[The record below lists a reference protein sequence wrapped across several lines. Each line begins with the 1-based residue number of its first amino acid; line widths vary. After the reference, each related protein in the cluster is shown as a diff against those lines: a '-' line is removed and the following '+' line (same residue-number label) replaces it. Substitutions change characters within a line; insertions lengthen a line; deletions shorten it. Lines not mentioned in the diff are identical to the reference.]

1 MLAAVVLHIAETQ
14 GEIYAAMN
22 ALAHG
27 KRHGAFVI
35 NLVALNAHMNDF
47 LAVYLPGVAALTA
60 LLREKQGAVQSEFA
74 AAVAHH
80 ARCDARVKFGCVA
93 VCVI

>member
-60 LLREKQGAVQSEFA
+60 LLRENRVRSRVNSQPPSHAVHDVTHASNS
-74 AAVAHH
+74 VA
-80 ARCDARVKFGCVA
+80 
-93 VCVI
+93 